1 MKKLLLICTVTIFLT
16 ACADKKNY
24 EAAVLTQMQAEKDL
38 KDYKIDP
45 EQMTECVVDLSSKK
59 MPGVF
64 GFDPNRLEAYQKY
77 TKMILMDTVEDKQKM
92 LNDLREIFGSPQE
105 LANAHSNYTISVMDC
120 IAAIIK
126 KSEPEIEPKD

>member
-1 MKKLLLICTVTIFLT
+1 MKKLLLICTVSAFLT
-16 ACADKKNY
+16 ACADKESY
-24 EAAVLTQMQAEKDL
+24 ETAVLAQMQTEKDL

-64 GFDPNRLEAYQKY
+64 PFDPNRLEAYQNY
-77 TKMILMDTVEDKQKM
+77 TKMVMMDSVKDKQKM
-92 LNDLREIFGSPQE
+92 LNDLRELFGSPQD
-105 LANAHSNYTISVMDC
+105 LAEAHSNYTMSVMDC